1 LLRRSLYGS
10 IVVNN
15 QQQSID
21 FNLFYYFAK
30 NQPNMKDKSIEDPFY
45 LQIQREINRIETK
58 AKTYTGL
65 FYAIRIIQIVLTG
78 TITVLS
84 GLSIDDGSHKVLI
97 LILAAV
103 VTLITAVDT
112 LFQVDAKKN
121 TYKLVLFELRS
132 IRAELVYNHI
142 KANSARDGNQA
153 GVAEKNE
160 LFEKYRKANA
170 YARDLIGTDSESDN
184 RA

>member
-1 LLRRSLYGS
+1 
-10 IVVNN
+10 
-15 QQQSID
+15 
-21 FNLFYYFAK
+21 
-30 NQPNMKDKSIEDPFY
+30 MKDKSIEDPFY

-58 AKTYTGL
+58 AKTYTAL
-65 FYAIRIIQIVLTG
+65 FYTIRIIQIVLTG
-78 TITVLS
+78 AITVLS
-84 GLSIDDGSHKVLI
+84 GLSIDDDSHKVLI

-112 LFQVDAKKN
+112 LFQLDAKKN
-121 TYKLVLFELRS
+121 TYKLVLFEFRS

-142 KANSARDGNQA
+142 KANTVNDGSQTDA
-153 GVAEKNE
+153 KEKSE

-184 RA
+184 KA

>member
-1 LLRRSLYGS
+1 MEET
-10 IVVNN
+10 
-15 QQQSID
+15 
-21 FNLFYYFAK
+21 
-30 NQPNMKDKSIEDPFY
+30 QPDMKDKSIEDPFY

-58 AKTYTGL
+58 AKTYTAL
-65 FYAIRIIQIVLTG
+65 FYTIRIIQIVLTG
-78 TITVLS
+78 AITVLS
-84 GLSIDDGSHKVLI
+84 GLSIDDDSHKVLI

-112 LFQVDAKKN
+112 LFQLDAKKN
-121 TYKLVLFELRS
+121 TYKLVLFEFRS

-142 KANSARDGNQA
+142 KANTVNDGSQTDA
-153 GVAEKNE
+153 KEKSE

-184 RA
+184 KA

>member
-1 LLRRSLYGS
+1 
-10 IVVNN
+10 
-15 QQQSID
+15 
-21 FNLFYYFAK
+21 
-30 NQPNMKDKSIEDPFY
+30 MKDKSIEDPFY

-58 AKTYTGL
+58 AKIYTAL
-65 FYAIRIIQIVLTG
+65 FYTVRIIQIILTG
-78 TITVLS
+78 AITVLS
-84 GLSIDDGSHKVLI
+84 GLSIDDDSHKVLI

-112 LFQVDAKKN
+112 LFQLDAKKN
-121 TYKLVLFELRS
+121 TYKLVLFEFRS

-142 KANSARDGNQA
+142 KANTVNDGNQTDA
-153 GVAEKNE
+153 KEKSE

-184 RA
+184 KA